1 MEWDHK
7 MRIKISDI
15 EIEPSVFLAPM
26 AGVSDYPY
34 RQIARGMGVKLLY
47 TEMVSAKGYEYGN
60 NRTKKL
66 LEFDK
71 KGNGKIAVQIF
82 GEEPD
87 FMAAA
92 AENIAK
98 DYDIDI
104 IDINMGCPARKIVSN
119 GAGSALMKN
128 LELAENIIEQVVE
141 AVEIPVTVK
150 MRSGWDED
158 NINAVELAKIAEQKG
173 AAALAV
179 HGRTRKQFYKGEA
192 DWQIIKDV
200 VEAVE
205 IPVIANGD
213 IFSAEDAAEVF
224 EFSNCN
230 GIMIG
235 RAAQGN
241 PWIFE
246 EIIEYLKND
255 RKIKSPSNQQK
266 LDMAVKHI
274 NLAVEFY
281 GEKQAVPLMRK
292 HIAWYLKGMP
302 YASKIKNKVNQI
314 FEKDKLIS
322 LLDDYKKQLESS

>member
-1 MEWDHK
+1 MK
-7 MRIKISDI
+7 IKISDI
-15 EIEPSVFLAPM
+15 SIEPSVFLAPM

-34 RQIARGMGVKLLY
+34 RQIVREMGVKLLY

-60 NRTKKL
+60 NRTKEL
-66 LEFDK
+66 VEFEK
-71 KGNGKIAVQIF
+71 KEDGKIAVQIF
-82 GEEPD
+82 GEEAD

-92 AENIAK
+92 AKNIAN

-128 LELAENIIEQVVE
+128 LELAENIIGRVVE
-141 AVEIPVTVK
+141 AVSIPVTVK

-158 NINAVELAKIAEQKG
+158 NINAVELAKTAEKMG
-173 AAALAV
+173 AAGLAV
-179 HGRTRKQFYKGEA
+179 HGRTRKQFYKGKA

-200 VEAVE
+200 VDAVE

-213 IFSAEDAAEVF
+213 IFSAEDAAKAF
-224 EFSNCN
+224 DFINCS

-241 PWIFE
+241 PWIFKE
-246 EIIEYLKND
+246 VIEYLKNG
-255 RKIKSPSNQQK
+255 RKIKGPSNQQK
-266 LDMAVKHI
+266 LEIAVKHI
-274 NLAVEFY
+274 NLAVDFY
-281 GEKQAVPLMRK
+281 GEKQAIPLMRK

-302 YASKIKNKVNQI
+302 YASKVKSKVNKI
-314 FEKDKLIS
+314 FEKDKLVS
-322 LLDDYKKQLESS
+322 LLNDYKKEFDFS